1 MDPGLH
7 CEKLIKNRLGQGT
20 PTSLAAVLPLVEQ
33 QQQQQQLLH
42 HWLRAQH
49 RVPS

>member
-1 MDPGLH
+1 MDPGLR
-7 CEKLIKNRLGQGT
+7 CEKLITNHLSQGT
-20 PTSLAAVLPLVEQ
+20 PTSLAAVLALVEQ
-33 QQQQQQLLH
+33 QQQLH